1 MRNFSEH
8 SIISSEISLMNAT
21 IYLMLCC
28 GLLCSPVVQAQNMLI
43 GDLLELSLEKLMEV
57 RITTISKAEEALN
70 RSPGVMTVIT
80 AKEIA
85 QFGANSLYEVLE
97 RATSV
102 YTPGA
107 YVSAQN
113 QISLRGDLSTI
124 YDNHVLLLIN
134 GRPFRDGTTG
144 GNNFPI
150 YTAFPVGI
158 IERVEIV
165 RGPGSVL
172 YGSNAY
178 VGVINIITKSETNTR
193 IAVKA
198 GSFHAKATEA
208 STMLDLDGLKLVAG
222 MKTFK
227 EDGWLLEAKDEA
239 GKSGS
244 TLFGEDNIG
253 AYVNAQYR
261 NVTLSTFIAKST
273 GNRWGT
279 VPVWEGREKWNKMD
293 RALIDLGYEHKFSDT
308 WRTQLNATLNYV
320 SMVSDY
326 TKSDTLEFYSNDTLV
341 EMTHFVDSGK
351 WKWLFGGVANI
362 MSGHVNQYDSNHKL
376 LSALISE
383 NRKTWYSGYVQ
394 GDYQLLDTLRLVLGG
409 QVIKAEQV
417 DSKWVPRLGVVYQF
431 SPNTGMKALYGQAYR
446 SAFQLETTVNA
457 ANIKGNP
464 SLAPETVATLDLQ
477 LFHNTKDYQLS
488 ATYFQSKQENLI
500 TRIPPTNP
508 AVSPQD
514 IYVNRGEINFKGLE
528 LQSQFVPTSRLLINA
543 SLTYQTNESEG
554 KEDFSMVPNWMG
566 KLGISYEFDK
576 GSSIGLFN
584 NWFSDGHDVAMK
596 YSATKHINP
605 EPKAYNLMTLNLNLN
620 LKRWISLPITLDTYV
635 YNVLDEDIYAPEFG
649 RSRIN
654 SLPAKQGRGIYV
666 GFQYKFD

>member
-1 MRNFSEH
+1 
-8 SIISSEISLMNAT
+8 MNLT
-21 IYLMLCC
+21 HLTLCC
-28 GLLCSPVVQAQNMLI
+28 SLLLSSHVAQAQNMLI
-43 GDLLELSLEKLMEV
+43 EDLLDLSLEKLMQV
-57 RITTISKAEEALN
+57 RITTISKTEEALS

-85 QFGANSLYEVLE
+85 QFGANSLYEVIE

-107 YVSAQN
+107 YANSQN

-134 GRPFRDGTTG
+134 GRPFRDSMTG

-150 YTAFPVGI
+150 YSAFPVGI
-158 IERVEIV
+158 IERVEVV

-178 VGVINIITKSETNTR
+178 AGVINVITKAETNTR

-198 GSFHAKATEA
+198 GSFNAKATEA
-208 STMLDLDGLKLVAG
+208 STMFDQGDLKLVAG
-222 MKTFK
+222 LKTFK
-227 EDGWLLEAKDEA
+227 EDGWRFEAKDEA
-239 GKSGS
+239 GKPGS
-244 TLFGEDNIG
+244 TLFGEDNMG

-261 NVTLSTFIAKST
+261 NVTLSAFLAKST
-273 GNRWGT
+273 ENRWGT
-279 VPVWEGREKWNKMD
+279 VPVWEGREKLVKMD

-308 WRTQLNATLNYV
+308 WRTQLNATLNYAFV
-320 SMVSDY
+320 DSNY
-326 TKSDTLEFYSNDTLV
+326 TKTDLLELYSNDTLV

-351 WKWLFGGVANI
+351 WKWLFGGVANL
-362 MSGHVNQYDSNHKL
+362 MSGHMKQYDSNHKL
-376 LSALISE
+376 LSALVAD

-394 GDYQLLDTLRLVLGG
+394 GDYQLSDALRLVLGG

-417 DSKWVPRLGVVYQF
+417 DSKWVPRLGVVYQI
-431 SPNTGMKALYGQAYR
+431 SSQTGMKALYGQAYR
-446 SAFQLETTVNA
+446 SAFQVETAVNA
-457 ANIKGNP
+457 TTLKGNP
-464 SLAPETVATLDLQ
+464 ALAPETVATLDLQ

-488 ATYFQSKQENLI
+488 ATYFQSEQQNLI
-500 TRIPPTNP
+500 TRIPSANT
-508 AVSPQD
+508 AVSLQD
-514 IYVNRGEINFKGLE
+514 IYVNRGEMSFQGLE
-528 LQSQFVPTSRLLINA
+528 LQSQFVPTSRLLVNA

-584 NWFSDGHDVAMK
+584 NWFSDGHDVALK
-596 YSATKHINP
+596 YPNTKHINP
-605 EPKAYNLMTLNLNLN
+605 EPDAYNLMTLNLNLN
-620 LKRWISLPITLDTYV
+620 LKRWTGLPITLDTYV